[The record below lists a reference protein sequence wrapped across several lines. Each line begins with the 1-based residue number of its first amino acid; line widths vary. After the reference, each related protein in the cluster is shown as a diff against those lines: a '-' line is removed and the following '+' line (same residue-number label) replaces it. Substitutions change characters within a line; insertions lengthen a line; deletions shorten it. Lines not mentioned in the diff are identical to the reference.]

1 MARKDLILNR
11 YEPIGKA
18 GTGGFSTVVAAF
30 DTHLKR
36 NVAIKAIDLDDFTA
50 QQLAWSMGIAEEPPT
65 VDQRAQDRATR
76 RALSPA
82 AKAEAKRN
90 FTLPWEEEPVE
101 IDAFGNVVETHLLD
115 ELDEIVEFDEPDSE
129 SNNEPNINEPN
140 NGPNNKEAQPDD
152 FSATDPSATGFSVAD
167 FLADADFDYPEDPAF
182 LDGETF
188 DFSRE
193 GLEGLP
199 DATHSRLFSREQQ
212 ASTSHLPGLSE
223 AQVAGNLGSPNI
235 VSVYDLQLEGNTAY
249 LIMEYVDGM
258 TLAEFLET
266 YDDDMTL
273 NIVAAVADGVS
284 NALETAHRNNVLH
297 LDIKPG
303 NILIDQQGNI
313 KVTDFGMAALPDS
326 EGKRHGDGG
335 TIGYM
340 PPEQIDRE
348 TLDERCDEW
357 ALASVLYEMLAGENP
372 FRTDNLNT
380 ARNAITN
387 AELVLPSLMWE
398 QLDEQADD
406 VLFYALDP
414 DREERYETVED
425 FAEEFV
431 PLLGKPRKGRQELAA
446 LLTASEE
453 VEEDEEASWEPHV
466 PQIPLKERLTP
477 RAASIAGRTFA
488 FIATAL
494 VMALSMVNMPQG
506 NATFALIAWAVVAVG
521 SVAAAFLPCVG
532 PLFAFAALG
541 ASLIWNGHYIP
552 AAVLIVVT
560 AGWWIFNAK
569 SRNAKAAPNIATGT
583 VLAGAI
589 GFGPLA
595 PLASGYFLTVGKAAM
610 TSTLSFVIAFTLA
623 SLGSRN
629 LIGWNSL
636 DYALFSTS
644 AISVTD
650 VYIRLL
656 VQPSILLM
664 GLSWILAAVI
674 LSLCCSVGKRWAA
687 IGGAVVSG
695 IILMAGAVA
704 FQFFSTNGINPMP
717 TAWQIASI
725 LICTLVTIGCA
736 YTIIPAAPENTT

>member
-50 QQLAWSMGIAEEPPT
+50 QQLAWSMGIADEPPT
-65 VDQRAQDRATR
+65 IDQRAQERATR

-101 IDAFGNVVETHLLD
+101 VDVFGNAVETHLLD
-115 ELDEIVEFDEPDSE
+115 DLDKFDDLDELDEFDEFDESKFSE
-129 SNNEPNINEPN
+129 S
-140 NGPNNKEAQPDD
+140 NNKEAQPND
-152 FSATDPSATGFSVAD
+152 FSATD
-167 FLADADFDYPEDPAF
+167 FLADTDFDYPEDPAF
-182 LDGETF
+182 LDRETF

-212 ASTSHLPGLSE
+212 ATTSHLPGLSE

-258 TLAEFLET
+258 TLADFLELH
-266 YDDDMTL
+266 DDDMTL

-284 NALETAHRNNVLH
+284 SALETAHRNNVLH

-303 NILIDQQGNI
+303 NILIDRQGNI

-340 PPEQIDRE
+340 PPEQIDRK

-398 QLDEQADD
+398 QLDDQADD

-446 LLTASEE
+446 LLTPSEE
-453 VEEDEEASWEPHV
+453 AGESEEATREARA

-494 VMALSMVNMPQG
+494 VMATSMVNMPQS
-506 NATFALIAWAVVAVG
+506 NATFALISWAIVAAG

-552 AAVLIVVT
+552 AAVLIVAT
-560 AGWWIFNAK
+560 AGWWILAAK
-569 SRNAKAAPNIATGT
+569 PRNAKAAPNIATGT
-583 VLAGAI
+583 VLAGAV

-610 TSTLSFVIAFTLA
+610 TSALSFVIAFTLA
-623 SLGSRN
+623 SLGSRD
-629 LIGWNSL
+629 LIGWNPL
-636 DYALFSTS
+636 DYAVFSTS

-650 VYIRLL
+650 VFIRLL
-656 VQPSILLM
+656 VQPSVLLM
-664 GLSWILAAVI
+664 GLSWILSAVI

-687 IGGAVVSG
+687 IGGAVVGG

-717 TAWQIASI
+717 TAWQIACI
-725 LICTLVTIGCA
+725 LICTLVAIICA
-736 YTIIPAAPENTT
+736 YTIIPAAPEDTL